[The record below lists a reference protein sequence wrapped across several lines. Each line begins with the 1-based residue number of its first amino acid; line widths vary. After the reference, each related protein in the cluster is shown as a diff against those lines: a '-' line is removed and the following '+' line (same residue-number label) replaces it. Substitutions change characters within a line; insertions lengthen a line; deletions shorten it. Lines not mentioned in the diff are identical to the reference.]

1 MMKNI
6 YLIILM
12 LSITLASCNSDEL
25 LDKDPYD
32 RVLTENLI
40 TDFTSFEA
48 ATAGAYNLLQHK
60 YYHGGLYPIA
70 SDLMSDNSLSSWIL
84 FPGTDVYETPSDDRE
99 VLRIW
104 TEISNLIAH
113 SSIVIR
119 QAESFDF
126 ESDQAQ
132 ASDLI
137 AQLYVIRGMAYFD
150 MQRLF
155 AQPYNF
161 TADASHMG
169 IPLVNET
176 QVGIEIINPKRATT
190 AEVYAKIIS
199 DIQYGINNITDDGT
213 SSIYNFN
220 KTSAKA
226 LLARVY
232 LYMEN
237 WTEAN
242 ALATEVI
249 GSGYSLVSNTNYVAS
264 WAQATTT
271 ESIFSIANTA
281 TDMGGS
287 YAITYLY
294 GRPRFKATMNL
305 FDAIDANDV
314 RKNLIAAGKVLK
326 FPSYA
331 TRDDN
336 TPILRVSEMYLI
348 QAEAMAELGMDSE
361 AQTAV
366 NMILSRANPLAAPYA
381 ETGQALKD
389 VIQDERRKE
398 LMFEGHR
405 IFDLTRTKRSFVKY
419 STVAE
424 NPINVNYPSDLTI
437 LPIPQ
442 SEIDANN
449 NISES
454 DQNAGY

>member
-12 LSITLASCNSDEL
+12 LSITLTSCNSDEF

-48 ATAGAYNLLQHK
+48 ATAGAYNILQDRF
-60 YYHGGLYPIA
+60 YHGGLYPIA
-70 SDLMSDNSLSSWIL
+70 SDLMSDNSLSSWVL
-84 FPGTDVYETPSDDRE
+84 FPGTDVYETPADDRE

-104 TEISNLIAH
+104 STITNLIAH
-113 SSIVIR
+113 TSIVIR

-132 ASDLI
+132 ASGLI

-169 IPLVNET
+169 IPLVDET
-176 QVGIEIINPKRATT
+176 QVGIEIINPARSTT
-190 AEVYAKIIS
+190 AEVYAKVVS
-199 DIQYGINNITDDGT
+199 DIEKGISIIGDDT
-213 SSIYNFN
+213 SSVYFLN
-220 KTSAKA
+220 KNSAKA

-237 WTEAN
+237 WAEAN

-249 GSGYSLVSNTNYVAS
+249 GSGYSLVSNTDYVAS
-264 WAQATTT
+264 WAEDTTS
-271 ESIFSIANTA
+271 ESIFSIVSTT
-281 TDMGGS
+281 TDTGGS

-294 GRPRFKATMNL
+294 GRPRFKATTDL
-305 FDAIDANDV
+305 FDAIDATDA

-336 TPILRVSEMYLI
+336 TPILRISEMYLI
-348 QAEAMAELGMDSE
+348 QAEAMAELGMDSQ

-366 NMILSRANPLAAPYA
+366 NMILSRANPLAAAYT

-424 NPINVNYPSDLTI
+424 NPINVNYPSNLTV

-442 SEIDANN
+442 SEIDAND
-449 NISES
+449 NISK
-454 DQNAGY
+454 DQQNTGY

>member
-1 MMKNI
+1 MKNI

-12 LSITLASCNSDEL
+12 LSITLISCNRDEL

-32 RVLTENLI
+32 VVLTENLI
-40 TDFTSFEA
+40 TDFTSFES
-48 ATAGAYNLLQHK
+48 ATAGAYNILQNG
-60 YYHGGLYPIA
+60 YYQGGLYAIA
-70 SDLMSDNSLSSWIL
+70 SDLMSDNSFATWSL
-84 FPGTDVYETPSDDRE
+84 FADTDNYETTTDDRE

-104 TEISNLIAH
+104 STISSLIAH
-113 SSIVIR
+113 TSIVIR

-126 ESDQAQ
+126 ESNQEQ

-161 TADASHMG
+161 TADASHVG
-169 IPLVNET
+169 IPLIDET
-176 QVGIEIINPKRATT
+176 QVGIEIINPARSTT
-190 AEVYAKIIS
+190 AQVYAKIIS
-199 DIQYGINNITDDGT
+199 DIQFGINGIADDT

-226 LLARVY
+226 LLARVH

-237 WTEAN
+237 WAEAN

-249 GSGYSLVSNTNYVAS
+249 GSGYSLVSNVDYIAS
-264 WAQATTT
+264 WAEATTT
-271 ESIFSIANTA
+271 ESVFSIVNSA
-281 TDMGGS
+281 TDNPMF

-294 GRPRFKATMNL
+294 GRPRFKATTDL
-305 FDAIDANDV
+305 FDAIDGNDV
-314 RKNLIAAGKVLK
+314 RKNLIYDQNVLK
-326 FPSYA
+326 YPSYS

-336 TPILRVSEMYLI
+336 TPVIRLSEMYLI
-348 QAEAMAELGMDSE
+348 KAEAMAELGMDSE

-366 NMILSRANPLAAPYA
+366 NMILLRSNPLAAVYT
-381 ETGQALKD
+381 ETGEALKD
-389 VIQDERRKE
+389 IIQDERRKE

-405 IFDLTRTKRSFVKY
+405 LFDLTRKKKSFTKY
-419 STVAE
+419 SSDGA
-424 NPINVNYPSDLTI
+424 IIDVNYPSNKTI

-442 SEIDANN
+442 SEIDANY
-449 NISES
+449 NITEN
-454 DQNAGY
+454 DQNADY

>member
-12 LSITLASCNSDEL
+12 LSITLTSCNSDEL

-40 TDFTSFEA
+40 TDFTSFET
-48 ATAGAYNLLQHK
+48 ATAGAYNLLQDRF
-60 YYHGGLYPIA
+60 YHGGLYPIA

-84 FPGTDVYETPSDDRE
+84 FPGTDAYETPTDDRE

-104 TEISNLIAH
+104 STISKLIAH

-119 QAESFDF
+119 QAENFDF

-132 ASDLI
+132 ANELI

-169 IPLVNET
+169 IPLVDET
-176 QVGIEIINPKRATT
+176 QVGIEIINPARSTT

-199 DIQYGINNITDDGT
+199 DIKKGITGAADDT
-213 SSIYNFN
+213 SSIYYFN

-237 WTEAN
+237 WAEAN

-249 GSGYSLVSNTNYVAS
+249 GSGYSLVSNTDYVAS

-271 ESIFSIANTA
+271 ESIFSIVNTA

-294 GRPRFKATMNL
+294 GRPRFKATTDL

-424 NPINVNYPSDLTI
+424 NPINVNYPSNLTI

-442 SEIDANN
+442 SEIDAND

>member
-1 MMKNI
+1 MKNI

-12 LSITLASCNSDEL
+12 LSITFTSCNTDEL

-48 ATAGAYNLLQHK
+48 ATAGAYNILQDRF
-60 YYHGGLYPIA
+60 YHGGLYPIA

-84 FPGTDVYETPSDDRE
+84 FPGTDAYETPTDDRE
-99 VLRIW
+99 TLRIW
-104 TEISNLIAH
+104 STISNLIAH
-113 SSIVIR
+113 TSIVIR
-119 QAESFDF
+119 QAEDFDF
-126 ESDQAQ
+126 DSDQAQ
-132 ASDLI
+132 ATKLI

-169 IPLVNET
+169 IPLVDEA
-176 QVGIEIINPKRATT
+176 QVGIDVINPARSTT
-190 AEVYAKIIS
+190 AQVYAKITS
-199 DIQYGINNITDDGT
+199 DIQYGINGLADDT

-226 LLARVY
+226 LLARVH
-232 LYMEN
+232 LYMGN
-237 WTEAN
+237 WAEAN
-242 ALATEVI
+242 TLATEVI

-419 STVAE
+419 STAAE
-424 NPINVNYPSDLTI
+424 NPINVNYPSNLTI

>member
-12 LSITLASCNSDEL
+12 LSMTLTSCNSDEL
-25 LDKDPYD
+25 LDKDPYN

-40 TDFTSFEA
+40 TDFTSLGA
-48 ATAGAYNLLQHK
+48 ATAGAYNLLQDR

-70 SDLMSDNSLSSWIL
+70 SDLMSDNSLSSWVL

-99 VLRIW
+99 TLRIW
-104 TEISNLIAH
+104 NAISNLIAH

-176 QVGIEIINPKRATT
+176 QVGIEVINPKRATT

-199 DIQYGINNITDDGT
+199 DMQYGINNITDGT

-249 GSGYSLVSNTNYVAS
+249 GSVYSLVSNTDYIAS
-264 WAQATTT
+264 WAQAVTS

-281 TDMGGS
+281 TDNGGS

-294 GRPRFKATMNL
+294 GRPRFKATTDL

-314 RKNLIAAGKVLK
+314 RKNLIASGKVLK

-348 QAEAMAELGMDSE
+348 QAEAMAELGMDSQ

-366 NMILSRANPLAAPYA
+366 NMILLRANPLAALYA

-424 NPINVNYPSDLTI
+424 NPINVNYPSNLTI

-442 SEIDANN
+442 SEIDANS

-454 DQNAGY
+454 EQNDGY

>member
-1 MMKNI
+1 MMKKI

-12 LSITLASCNSDEL
+12 ISITLTSCNRDEF

-32 RVLTENLI
+32 RVLTENLVKDFI
-40 TDFTSFEA
+40 TFES
-48 ATAGAYNLLQHK
+48 ATAGAYNILQDRF
-60 YYHGGLYPIA
+60 YYGGLYPIA

-84 FPGTDVYETPSDDRE
+84 FPGTDAYETPTDDRE

-104 TEISNLIAH
+104 NKITSLIAH
-113 SSIVIR
+113 TSIVIR

-132 ASDLI
+132 ASELI
-137 AQLYVIRGMAYFD
+137 AQLYVIRGLAYFD

-161 TADASHMG
+161 TATASHMG
-169 IPLVNET
+169 IPLVDEA
-176 QVGIEIINPKRATT
+176 QVGIEIINPARNTT
-190 AEVYAKIIS
+190 AQVYAKIIS
-199 DIQYGINNITDDGT
+199 DIQYGINGVGDDT

-226 LLARVY
+226 LLARVH

-237 WTEAN
+237 WDEAN

-249 GSGYSLVSNTNYVAS
+249 GAGYTLVSNTDYVAS
-264 WAQATTT
+264 WAEDTTT
-271 ESIFSIANTA
+271 ESIFSIVNTE
-281 TDMGGS
+281 TDNGGS
-287 YAITYLY
+287 YAITFLY
-294 GRPRFKATMNL
+294 GRPRFKATTDL

-314 RKNLIAAGKVLK
+314 RKNLIDAQKVLK
-326 FPSYA
+326 YPSYT

-336 TPILRVSEMYLI
+336 TPVIRLSEMYLI

-361 AQTAV
+361 ARIAV
-366 NMILSRANPLAAPYA
+366 NKILSRANPLAAPYT
-381 ETGQALKD
+381 ETGQTLKD

-424 NPINVNYPSDLTI
+424 DTINVNYPSDKTI

-442 SEIDANN
+442 SEIDAND

>member
-48 ATAGAYNLLQHK
+48 ATAGAYNLLQDRF
-60 YYHGGLYPIA
+60 YHGGLYPIA
-70 SDLMSDNSLSSWIL
+70 SDLMSDNSLSSWVL
-84 FPGTDVYETPSDDRE
+84 FPGTDVYETPTDDRE
-99 VLRIW
+99 ALRIW
-104 TEISNLIAH
+104 TAISNLIAH

-169 IPLVNET
+169 IPLIDET
-176 QVGIEIINPKRATT
+176 QVGIEIINPARSST

-199 DIQYGINNITDDGT
+199 DIQKGITGAADDT
-213 SSIYNFN
+213 SSIYYFN

-237 WTEAN
+237 WAEAN

-249 GSGYSLVSNTNYVAS
+249 GSGYSLVSNTDYVAS

-271 ESIFSIANTA
+271 ESIFSIVNTA

-294 GRPRFKATMNL
+294 GRPRFNATTDL
-305 FDAIDANDV
+305 FDAIDATDV

-326 FPSYA
+326 YPSYS

-348 QAEAMAELGMDSE
+348 QAEAMAELGMDSD

-366 NMILSRANPLAAPYA
+366 NMILSRANPLAAAYT

-424 NPINVNYPSDLTI
+424 NPINVNYPSNLTI

-442 SEIDANN
+442 SEIDAND

>member
-1 MMKNI
+1 MKNI

-12 LSITLASCNSDEL
+12 LSITLISCNRDEL

-32 RVLTENLI
+32 VVLTENLI
-40 TDFTSFEA
+40 TDFTSFES
-48 ATAGAYNLLQHK
+48 ATAGAYNILQNG
-60 YYHGGLYPIA
+60 YYQGGLYAIA
-70 SDLMSDNSLSSWIL
+70 SDLMSDNSFATWSL
-84 FPGTDVYETPSDDRE
+84 FADTDNYETTTDDRE

-104 TEISNLIAH
+104 STISSLIAH
-113 SSIVIR
+113 TSIVIR

-126 ESDQAQ
+126 ESNQEQ

-161 TADASHMG
+161 TADASHVG
-169 IPLVNET
+169 IPLIDET
-176 QVGIEIINPKRATT
+176 QVGIEIINPARSTT
-190 AEVYAKIIS
+190 AQVYAKIIS
-199 DIQYGINNITDDGT
+199 DIQFGINGIADDT

-226 LLARVY
+226 LLARVH

-237 WTEAN
+237 WAEAN

-249 GSGYSLVSNTNYVAS
+249 GSGYSLVSNGDYIAS
-264 WAQATTT
+264 WAEATTT
-271 ESIFSIANTA
+271 ESVFSIVNSA
-281 TDMGGS
+281 TDNPMF

-294 GRPRFKATMNL
+294 GRPRFKATTDL
-305 FDAIDANDV
+305 FDAIDGNDV
-314 RKNLIAAGKVLK
+314 RKNLIYDQNVLK
-326 FPSYA
+326 YPSYS

-336 TPILRVSEMYLI
+336 TPVIRLSEMYLI
-348 QAEAMAELGMDSE
+348 KAEAMAELGMDSE

-366 NMILSRANPLAAPYA
+366 NMILLRSNPLAAVYT
-381 ETGQALKD
+381 ETGEALKD
-389 VIQDERRKE
+389 IIQDERRKE

-405 IFDLTRTKRSFVKY
+405 LFDLTRKKKSFTKY
-419 STVAE
+419 SSDGA
-424 NPINVNYPSDLTI
+424 IIDVNYPSNKTI

-442 SEIDANN
+442 SEIDANY
-449 NISES
+449 NITEN
-454 DQNAGY
+454 DQNADY